1 MTLREEYDRR
11 RSDQASDI
19 YHHLPA
25 LFGAVVECREQY
37 PTVLE
42 LGTRTGNSTAAFLY
56 ALQIRQGGMLHSV
69 DIEAPDVPDEWFASP
84 QWKFHL
90 GSDIDSRVLSNLGL
104 ARGSVDVLFI
114 DTSHTY
120 DHTIIEL
127 SVYMPMVKP
136 GGVALFHDTEVVSD
150 VCHVARALDEYCADV
165 QKVWHPHHELS
176 WSNDPACYGLG
187 TIRVPAL

>member
-25 LFGAVVECREQY
+25 LFGAVMECRSTA
-37 PTVLE
+37 PIVLE
-42 LGTRTGNSTAAFLY
+42 LGTRSGNSTAAFLY
-56 ALQIRQGGMLHSV
+56 ALQVRQSGILHSV
-69 DIEAPDVPDEWFASP
+69 DIDVPDVPDEWYDTARWAFL
-84 QWKFHL
+84 K
-90 GSDIDSRVLSNLGL
+90 GSDTDGRIIGMLPDP
-104 ARGSVDVLFI
+104 VDVLFI

-120 DHTIIEL
+120 AHTLEEL
-127 SVYMPMVKP
+127 ILYMPRVRP

-165 QKVWHPHHELS
+165 QKVWHPYHELS
-176 WSNDPACYGLG
+176 WTNDPACYGLG